1 MNQLGEHRHLKLI
14 WSLPIMLLLLLSAC
28 ENMGEE
34 DEESEEEAAAI
45 PVETITPT
53 RNDIDATYS
62 GTAPIEAFADAKVI
76 AKVGGEI
83 VNILAEEGDDVSA
96 GQILAELDGDR
107 LGLESQQAKA
117 NLSKLQRDFQR
128 NLDLKDKGLISTGD
142 FEKIQYEMEALQAT
156 YDLAELEYSY
166 TKIRA
171 PIDGVVSRRS
181 IKIGNTI
188 DVNTET
194 FQVTSLEPLVSY
206 LHIPEREFRRIQAGQ
221 LAKIVVDALQGTTF
235 DATVARVSPIIDPET
250 GTFKITIEVSDQTR
264 SLKPGMFGRINI
276 VYDRREN
283 VLQIPRS
290 AVIEEGGQSIVF
302 IVDKGIAEKRTIT
315 TGFSEG
321 GNVEI
326 LSGLSDNDEIV
337 FIGHIN
343 LKNGAKVSVIN
354 VNNTT
359 PSIDSA
365 TKLSSDNNVESR
377 N

>member
-1 MNQLGEHRHLKLI
+1 
-14 WSLPIMLLLLLSAC
+14 
-28 ENMGEE
+28 MGEE

-62 GTAPIEAFADAKVI
+62 GTAPVEAFADAKVI

-302 IVDKGIAEKRTIT
+302 VVDKGIAEKRTIT